1 VLEPHGLLKGKKAT
15 AFPPMSHLLTDQS
28 ACDQRVVV
36 DGNLITSQAPGT
48 ATEFSLAIVE
58 KLLGRDKAISIAK
71 ELIFM

>member
-1 VLEPHGLLKGKKAT
+1 
-15 AFPPMSHLLTDQS
+15 MSHLLTDQS

-58 KLLGRDKAISIAK
+58 KLLGGDKAISIAK